1 MSGHSKWSS
10 IKHKKAAKDDKRGQ
24 LFTKLAR
31 DITMAAKNGQDG
43 NPDSN
48 PSLRLA
54 IQKAKA
60 SNMPNNNIDRA
71 ITKAIGGTDG
81 ESLEEITYEGYGP
94 GGCAILV
101 DAITTNRN
109 RTVAEVRHAFS
120 RAGGS
125 MAETGSVA
133 WQFERR
139 GVITLDKRDLSEEE
153 VALSAIDAGALDIED
168 GGTSIDVITEPSD
181 LLTIKDSLESDG
193 YQIDNADPLQLP
205 KQKILLGESDAKAA
219 LRLFEAL
226 DDLDDV
232 SKVHSNADFEDS
244 GLDEFRD

>member
-48 PSLRLA
+48 ASLRLA

-60 SNMPNNNIDRA
+60 SNMPNDNIDRA
-71 ITKAIGGTDG
+71 ISKAMGGADG

-139 GVITLDKRDLSEEE
+139 GVITLDKTNLNEEDLS
-153 VALSAIDAGALDIED
+153 LSAIDAGALDIED
-168 GGTSIDVITEPSD
+168 GESSIDVITEPSD
-181 LLTIKDSLESDG
+181 LVTIKDSLESDG
-193 YQIDNADPLQLP
+193 YLVDNADSLQLP
-205 KQKILLGESDAKAA
+205 KQKVLLAESDAKAA

-232 SKVHSNADFEDS
+232 SKIHSNADFEDS
-244 GLDEFRD
+244 VLDELRD